1 MNKNIPSWIE
11 EDKQYLIEPGKSLI
25 PSDSQ
30 QQLLEEDDYQPIYH
44 TLQYRFKPKSI
55 ENTPG
60 KIKIESN
67 NNLIIE
73 FKSQNS
79 EESTFKG
86 TVTQCKTDCIL
97 VFDEERNVFSLELLT
112 NHMMDVHRSSGQISQ
127 PTQTVTEK
135 PSAPV
140 ASPTAPLLQS
150 VTVSKAKNTK
160 KRRTSSSSSSETD
173 NKEENKKKKKKPE
186 KTKTKSKKAKEETPA
201 LDDSIED
208 ELAKL
213 LEDPDDQ

>member
-1 MNKNIPSWIE
+1 
-11 EDKQYLIEPGKSLI
+11 
-25 PSDSQ
+25 
-30 QQLLEEDDYQPIYH
+30 
-44 TLQYRFKPKSI
+44 
-55 ENTPG
+55 
-60 KIKIESN
+60 
-67 NNLIIE
+67 
-73 FKSQNS
+73 
-79 EESTFKG
+79 
-86 TVTQCKTDCIL
+86 
-97 VFDEERNVFSLELLT
+97 
-112 NHMMDVHRSSGQISQ
+112 MMDVHRSSGQISQ

-208 ELAKL
+208 ELAIFYFQLCFNFSANSLLNSALLVVSVTRIFNSSSKAISASAFEASKL
-213 LEDPDDQ
+213 LT